1 MRARAAWGESAS
13 HGGQASHGERTSW
26 GELASHGERTSW
38 GELAS
43 HGERTSW
50 GELVFHG
57 ERTSWGELASCGE
70 RACPALGCAAAPG
83 PGASVC
89 QVKPGRLQWGRF
101 AAQRGASPLA
111 TIDLPTPQQ
120 TCQSHNYL
128 PSTPS
133 PANPTITCHPLHHL
147 TTTTIT
153 CQHPITCPPHNQMW
167 ELAGLRC

>member
-1 MRARAAWGESAS
+1 MRARDFWGERAS

-26 GELASHGERTSW
+26 GELVSHGERTSW
-38 GELAS
+38 GELAY

-50 GELVFHG
+50 GELVSHG

-111 TIDLPTPQQ
+111 TIE
-120 TCQSHNYL
+120 L
-128 PSTPS
+128 PSPQS
-133 PANPTITCHPLHHL
+133 PANQ
-147 TTTTIT
+147 TIT
-153 CQHPITCPPHNQMW
+153 CQHPITCQAQPSPDNHNHHLPAPNHLPSTQSNVG
-167 ELAGLRC
+167 AGWPAMLTTRSN